1 MQCPIKN
8 VWQIDKLIRLFLS
21 ILFVIIWYFWVSNS
35 VKIIL
40 LIVGLI
46 LFFTVISSFCPLYTI
61 FKINTTKFNLKKVYF
76 YSIYILLIA
85 SLIAWIYGS
94 IFFTKKFFLEDFATI
109 NNDYKQLLFNSW
121 KLKRE
126 ESIKYY
132 ESFLKV
138 YDNFENKY
146 SQYKPFVLRNDSDFN
161 KNLLEIK
168 NIVIKNKDLVYTW
181 DLAIAH
187 KNFEEV
193 RAIFQNIL
201 KRNNFSM
208 LNIALVD
215 FHDVMEVLIDASD
228 KKDPQKII
236 ATYPEA
242 DTKLKDVENYL
253 SNNADVKVIRT
264 NLENLVNSAKE
275 NTGADLS
282 KMAQDL
288 KASFIKVYLAN

>member
-1 MQCPIKN
+1 MKKN
-8 VWQIDKLIRLFLS
+8 VGTNDKLIRIFLS
-21 ILFVIIWYFWVSNS
+21 LIFIVLGYFWTYGFVQI
-35 VKIIL
+35 VL
-40 LIVGLI
+40 LILALVLI
-46 LFFTVISSFCPLYTI
+46 VTTIFSYCPLYGI
-61 FKINTTKFNLKKVYF
+61 IKINTQNYKAKKTYLYIFIGVIIL
-76 YSIYILLIA
+76 SLGAGIYA
-85 SLIAWIYGS
+85 S

-109 NNDYKQLLFNSW
+109 NNDYKQLLFDSG

-138 YDNFENKY
+138 YDNFEKKY
-146 SQYKPFVLRNDSDFN
+146 SQYKPFVLKSDKELN
-161 KNLLEIK
+161 KNLLEIRDILTK
-168 NIVIKNKDLVYTW
+168 SKDLIYTG
-181 DLAIAH
+181 DLSVAH

-193 RAIFQNIL
+193 RTIFQNIL

-228 KKDPQKII
+228 KKDLQKII

-253 SNNADVKVIRT
+253 SNNADVKIIRA
-264 NLENLVNSAKE
+264 NLENLVNNAKE

-282 KMAQDL
+282 KLAQDL